1 MKSREEK
8 WSIKEEG
15 EIRLLFLYLHLY
27 LHSLYLAAFPP
38 LYPFNHA
45 VVLDGRSKARY
56 HMYVAKDAI

>member
-15 EIRLLFLYLHLY
+15 EIRLLFSHLHLH

-38 LYPFNHA
+38 PHPLHHA
-45 VVLDGRSKARY
+45 VALDGRSKARY
-56 HMYVAKDAI
+56 HMYVAKDAV